1 MKVLGSAVLTMEVFV
16 MGFAM
21 LIAKDIHEPATIIY
35 GFAFML
41 VTIATVRLLKKRIG
55 WIIGSILQFALMA
68 YSVVVPAMAIVNL
81 IFMARI
87 EAKGYVIADLKMMQ
101 ADRALLERH
110 YAEHQ
115 GKPFFEPLVEF
126 MLSGPIVAIIAEG
139 QRVIEGFRSLAGAT
153 DPTVAAPGTI
163 RGDLARDQ
171 GTKVQQNLVHGS
183 DSPDS
188 AAREIAI
195 FFEGK

>member
-21 LIAKDIHEPATIIY
+21 LLAKDIDEPATIIY

-81 IFMARI
+81 IFMGLWVAAIIVGRKGEAAR
-87 EAKGYVIADLKMMQ
+87 A
-101 ADRALLERH
+101 ALLS
-110 YAEHQ
+110 Q
-115 GKPFFEPLVEF
+115 GHPKPE
-126 MLSGPIVAIIAEG
+126 
-139 QRVIEGFRSLAGAT
+139 
-153 DPTVAAPGTI
+153 
-163 RGDLARDQ
+163 
-171 GTKVQQNLVHGS
+171 
-183 DSPDS
+183 
-188 AAREIAI
+188 
-195 FFEGK
+195 